1 MSGASLS
8 GIVAR
13 VVYEDPESGF
23 AVLRLEPDQG
33 DDLVS
38 VVGTL
43 AGVRP
48 KETVRLW
55 GRFED
60 SPRFGRQF
68 RADKWIPT
76 GTNDARQVADYLASG
91 AIPGVG
97 PSLAE
102 RLLAHFRDDLPDVL
116 AHQPERLTEVE
127 GVGAVRARKIRGAWH
142 AQDALRE
149 LMIFLQ
155 SHGISFGLARRIADR
170 YGDQAVSV
178 VRTNPYRLAV
188 EVAGIG
194 FLSADRIARQLGLA
208 VDAPG
213 RIEAALIHEL
223 GEASRE
229 GHVFTPREQLADDTA
244 QRLDLPRTCVDPG
257 IARLEAGGHV
267 VEHPPDDTR
276 AIYLMRWFTAE
287 TEAVH
292 HAARLLEMPAPRSPA
307 GHGTTRKFE
316 ARHGL
321 TLSTEQR
328 EAITAAHEARLF
340 VVTGG
345 PGTGKTTLVR
355 AVIETTH
362 GSVLLAAPTGRAAKR
377 MQEAT
382 GVHARTL
389 HRLLEY
395 DPKTRTFSRDHGRPL
410 EADVVV
416 IDEASML
423 DIELFAALVRAIP
436 NGCRLV
442 LVGDVDQLPSVGPG
456 RVLGDLIQSGA
467 PRVVRLRRIFRQSE
481 ASRIVTNAH
490 LIHEGRMPELAASDG
505 GPSDFYFVAQEDPN
519 AALALLRRIVTERIP
534 HRFGLDPAR
543 EVQVLAPM
551 HRSSLG
557 VAKLNEVLK
566 SDLNPTP
573 IPEGSRFSPG
583 DKVMQTRNDYELGC
597 FNGDVGFVQ
606 DVDPKRAA
614 LVVRFDDR
622 EVRFEGRQHEALTL
636 AFACSVHK
644 AQGSEYPAVVMPIDM
659 QHFMMLHRNLLY
671 TAVTRARRLMV
682 IVGSRRA
689 LARAVHTVRDER
701 RRTLLGQRLSARL
714 KSAAR

>member
-13 VVYEDPESGF
+13 VVFEDPESGF
-23 AVLRLEPDQG
+23 AVLRVEPNEG
-33 DDLVS
+33 GELVS

-48 KETVRLW
+48 KEPVRLW
-55 GRFED
+55 GRYED

-68 RADKWIPT
+68 RADRWVPT
-76 GTNDARQVADYLASG
+76 GQNNARQIADYLASG
-91 AIPGVG
+91 AIGGVG

-102 RLLAHFRDDLPDVL
+102 RLLTHFRDDLPDVL
-116 AHQPERLTEVE
+116 ARHPERLTEVE
-127 GVGAVRARKIRGAWH
+127 GVGAVRARRIREAWQ

-155 SHGISFGLARRIADR
+155 SHGIGFGLARRIADR
-170 YGDQAVSV
+170 YGAQAVSV

-194 FLSADRIARQLGLA
+194 FLSADRIAQQLGLA
-208 VDAPG
+208 RDAPG

-229 GHVFTPREQLADDTA
+229 GHVFTAHEPLVDDTA
-244 QRLDLPRTCVDPG
+244 RRLDLPQDSVEPG
-257 IARLEAGGHV
+257 VTRLAAGGHV
-267 VEHPPDDTR
+267 VEHPSDGGR
-276 AIYLMRWFTAE
+276 AVYLTRWFTAE

-292 HAARLLEMPAPRSPA
+292 HAARLLRTRGPRSSVNSEEA
-307 GHGTTRKFE
+307 HRFE

-321 TLSTEQR
+321 TLSAEQR
-328 EAITAAHEARLF
+328 EAIGVAHQAPLF
-340 VVTGG
+340 IVTGG

-355 AVIETTH
+355 AIIETAR
-362 GSVLLAAPTGRAAKR
+362 GPVLLAAPTGRAAKR

-389 HRLLEY
+389 HRMLEY
-395 DPKTRTFSRDHGRPL
+395 DPKTQTFSRDGDRPL
-410 EADVVV
+410 EAHVVV
-416 IDEASML
+416 VDEASML

-436 NGCRLV
+436 NGGRLV

-456 RVLGDLIQSGA
+456 RVLSDLIDSGA
-467 PRVVRLRRIFRQSE
+467 PRVVRLRRIFRQAE

-490 LIHEGRMPELAASDG
+490 LIHEGRMPELVASDDG
-505 GPSDFYFVAQEDPN
+505 ASDFYFVAQDDPN
-519 AALALLRRIVTERIP
+519 AALGLLRRIVTERIP
-534 HRFGLDPAR
+534 RRFGLDAAR
-543 EVQVLAPM
+543 DIQVLAPM

-557 VAKLNEVLK
+557 VARLNEVLK

-573 IPEGSRFSPG
+573 VPEGARFSPG
-583 DKVMQTRNDYELGC
+583 DKIMQTRNNYDLGC

-606 DVDPKRAA
+606 AVDPKSAS

-622 EVRFEGRQHEALTL
+622 EVRFEGRQRDALTL

-644 AQGSEYPAVVMPIDM
+644 AQGSEYPAVVMPLGV
-659 QHFMMLHRNLLY
+659 QHYMMLHRNLLY

-689 LARAVHTVRDER
+689 LARAVHTVRDEQ
-701 RRTLLGQRLSARL
+701 RRTLLGRRLTARMQTEP
-714 KSAAR
+714 R